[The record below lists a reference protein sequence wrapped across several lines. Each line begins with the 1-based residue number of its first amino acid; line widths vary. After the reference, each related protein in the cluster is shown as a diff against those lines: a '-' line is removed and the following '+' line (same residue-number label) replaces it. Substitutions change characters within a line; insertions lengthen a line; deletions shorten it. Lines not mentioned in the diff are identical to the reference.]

1 MGTTAVSL
9 GLVMG
14 VFFPAFF
21 AQGGDPPA
29 RSLIEASVTI
39 VCYFVGIGILLAP
52 NIRALVAER
61 APRYVLAAAAL
72 VLALVPLTVAAQTL
86 PDRSTAADYAARWDS
101 VDRQIRTARASGST
115 DLVVPQLP
123 LALGE
128 PYVTTNAKDWFNQ
141 CVARYYDLNTIV
153 ADAPPPGND

>member
-1 MGTTAVSL
+1 I
-9 GLVMG
+9 G
-14 VFFPAFF
+14 V
-21 AQGGDPPA
+21 
-29 RSLIEASVTI
+29 
-39 VCYFVGIGILLAP
+39 LLAP
-52 NIRALVAER
+52 NLRALVAEWT
-61 APRYVLAAAAL
+61 PRYALAAAAL

-86 PDRSTAADYAARWDS
+86 PDRAAAADYATRWDS
-101 VDRQIRTARASGST
+101 VDHQIRSARASGST